1 MLNQITVKMIK
12 EDLGHKILGA
22 LIFILWV
29 NDVFILKSWVSGFV
43 STILLTLAIKNIL
56 HILRK
61 WFLIKVCLV

>member
-1 MLNQITVKMIK
+1 MIK

-29 NDVFILKSWVSGFV
+29 NDVLILKSWVSGFV
-43 STILLTLAIKNIL
+43 STILLILAVKNLL

-61 WFLIKVCLV
+61 

>member
-1 MLNQITVKMIK
+1 MLNQIIIKMIK

-61 WFLIKVCLV
+61 

>member
-1 MLNQITVKMIK
+1 MIK

-22 LIFILWV
+22 LILILWV

-61 WFLIKVCLV
+61 